1 MLRPAD
7 ATSHK
12 GMDTNG
18 GGTITHQQHNAFL
31 YSEKYNGKA
40 LLFNAVSNERALKIV
55 ACGIDVKAKS
65 LCERK

>member
-12 GMDTNG
+12 GMDKRRW
-18 GGTITHQQHNAFL
+18 HHNTPTTQCFL
-31 YSEKYNGKA
+31 YTEKNNGKA
-40 LLFNAVSNERALKIV
+40 LLFNAVSNEHALKIV